1 MVEAP
6 DAPHTTFMHPVT
18 RGVGVLC
25 RIPSRTFPLEDHLHA
40 KFHPDLS
47 SCLDFYREQTHRQIL
62 PFVY

>member
-1 MVEAP
+1 
-6 DAPHTTFMHPVT
+6 MHPT
-18 RGVGVLC
+18 PPL
-25 RIPSRTFPLEDHLHA
+25 RTLYPGGWVYFVESPQERSPLEDHLRA